1 MLAGGESKVTN
12 FVRFRDIVLNPCNAS
27 AERRNTAAIREALE
41 ELSNAIKDQGDEVVP
56 FKVQT
61 TAVGASTVA
70 VLAVNRDLTPW
81 VFDQAMVA
89 YDYSPD
95 GRFGPNMVAG
105 HYGFG
110 RLAPEISDTAL
121 EIIELDGMARFIEG
135 SLTGNMTS
143 GEAPANTTTAYGAYP
158 NSMPP
163 TDPVT
168 VYDRLS
174 IMSSATTGQDFLAI
188 WDEQDQKDIIVA
200 PQLSTPRPSTRYP
213 ELVRVVGTG
222 SVSTGTGCVWDAYIQ
237 TISAGSVSGGDVC
250 GTPWSDGEQ
259 IWVLE
264 ANNKTPIMGER
275 YIALKLNVA
284 FDPGTGSRQLY
295 VLKDEDLANPGLVIA
310 EVDTGSNE
318 CSRLEVDESN
328 CLFSAKISTFS
339 PTGTVSAC
347 DSFGTNTSIWLT
359 PINDCHC
366 GPRRVKTGDRF
377 LAQHLQDDF
386 GPSTDERPLYGFRIA
401 DADQTAVVEVSG
413 STCDDIDEPESCL
426 YAGQIKEQE
435 PGNTTFCDGANL
447 EDAGDCK
454 IVVLNQCDPPA
465 FLKGG
470 ERFIGQCI
478 GKDGDSGN
486 PVFGIQ
492 AKPQVGQ
499 VRWARAT
506 TNWYHVGG
514 RGCHYCY
521 VKEIPMCG
529 VSSDFIP
536 PGPELRV
543 YLPSGQRGHPNIEAD
558 NDLAFV
564 EMANG
569 DYICVTD
576 YLDASIGTVRM
587 YVPNTSIGPGQ
598 GWHQMNGNQYS
609 ENDNYSET
617 AVPTN
622 MSGKNA
628 RGTISGGLVGTA
640 TKGREKLCKED
651 IGHTHRLIPESQST
665 HKAYR
670 ADVGDDGIHVI
681 EANDCMPPP
690 NVHNHY
696 VHDSEGFLVDMS
708 YSRLA
713 DESALGVGCGTPVPN
728 PITGVSGPAKVDPI
742 CADDYGAINIMNPY
756 AWLLFIERID
766 NSEVAEDPNL

>member
-188 WDEQDQKDIIVA
+188 WDEQDQKYIIVA
-200 PQLSTPRPSTRYP
+200 PQLSTPSPSTRYP

-318 CSRLEVDESN
+318 CSRLEENAN

-426 YAGQIKEQE
+426 YTGTIKEQE

-478 GKDGDSGN
+478 GKHEGE

-492 AKPQVGQ
+492 AKPKVGQ
-499 VRWARAT
+499 IRWARAT
-506 TNWYHVGG
+506 TNWYNVGSQ
-514 RGCHYCY
+514 GCHYCY
-521 VKEIPMCG
+521 VKEISSCG
-529 VSSDFIP
+529 APTVP

-543 YLPSGQRGHPNIEAD
+543 YLPSDQRGHPNIEAD
-558 NDLAFV
+558 NTLAFV

-576 YLDASIGTVRM
+576 YLDAPIGTVRM
-587 YVPNTSIGPGQ
+587 YVPNKNIGFGQ
-598 GWHQMNGNQYS
+598 GWNQMNGGQYTGNS
-609 ENDNYSET
+609 NYLVT
-617 AVPTN
+617 DVPTN

-628 RGTISGGLVGTA
+628 RGTISEGMVGTA
-640 TKGREKLCKED
+640 TKGREKLCAND
-651 IGHTHRLIPESQST
+651 IDHTHTLRGETPHEKNVYPSDDPEGILVVE
-665 HKAYR
+665 
-670 ADVGDDGIHVI
+670 ADTCLKPH
-681 EANDCMPPP
+681 
-690 NVHNHY
+690 NVHNRY
-696 VHDSEGFLVDMS
+696 LHDSEGFLQDVS

-713 DESALGVGCGTPVPN
+713 SESFMGVGCGTPVPN
-728 PITGVSGPAKVDPI
+728 AATGVSGPVPVEPI
-742 CADDYGAINIMNPY
+742 CADNYGDINIMNPF
-756 AWLLFIERID
+756 AWLMFVERID
-766 NSEVAEDPNL
+766 NSEVAADPNL